1 MDDPKVIFNFFEK
14 EIDEVLSLASKLEFD
29 STQVLH
35 QHVISL
41 YGSIIEL
48 SSSIKVLYQSDH
60 FTAIPVLLR
69 TILEA
74 FVDLCNLCQDP
85 KYGYSLIMNSQHE
98 SLRFLKAAQNDQ
110 NVYAN
115 MIAQDPNIDEQIASF
130 EAKIDVLK
138 KNGNKRLK
146 VRERFEKADMG
157 DEYQTIYNM
166 LCTAS
171 HNDIRA
177 LRTRHLVISG
187 ESFSLEIFKEED
199 TQNMYES
206 LGIASELLWRATN
219 DIHGLL
225 NSGKDKEIQSLRD
238 DLNKIRGDA

>member
-1 MDDPKVIFNFFEK
+1 M
-14 EIDEVLSLASKLEFD
+14 
-29 STQVLH
+29 
-35 QHVISL
+35 
-41 YGSIIEL
+41 YGSIVEL
-48 SSSIKVLYQSDH
+48 SSSIKVLYQYGH

-74 FVDLCNLCQDP
+74 FVDLHNLCQDP
-85 KYGYSLIMNSQHE
+85 KYGYFLTMNSHSE
-98 SLRFLKAAQNDQ
+98 SLGFLKAAQNDQ

-115 MIAQDPNIDEQIASF
+115 MIAQDPNIDEHIANF
-130 EAKIDVLK
+130 EKKIKVLK
-138 KNGNKRLK
+138 TNGNKRLN

-171 HNDIRA
+171 HNDILA

-187 ESFSLEIFKEED
+187 ESFSLEIFKKED
-199 TQNMYES
+199 IKTMYES

-219 DIHGLL
+219 EIH
-225 NSGKDKEIQSLRD
+225 
-238 DLNKIRGDA
+238 